1 MGTPHLPPPP
11 PAPYFRKKVEAHM
24 AEVKL
29 ILRFGILFSRSGSAA
44 VSDACKASDRDLVV
58 VVVCEGYCTFQTF
71 NPL

>member
-1 MGTPHLPPPP
+1 MGPPLLPPP

-24 AEVKL
+24 AEAKL

-44 VSDACKASDRDLVV
+44 VNDACKANDKYLVV
-58 VVVCEGYCTFQTF
+58 VLVCEGYCIFQTL